1 MPASTPSSNT
11 SNSRWHLRVSPNSVV
26 PMDWSVRERF
36 DKMNRSIG
44 RFQAVEKV
52 GRVLDV
58 TGLVIESEGP
68 DVPLGQVCEIA
79 SDRHKESFAAE
90 VVGFRGNRVL
100 LIPLEAMQ
108 GIHPGC
114 QVVASPRGLRIPVGT
129 SLLGRI
135 LDGLGSPLDG
145 MGALKAQ
152 YEDMKAGGSINPMKR
167 RRIDEVFQTGV
178 KAIDSFVPVGVGQR
192 LGIFAG
198 SGVGK
203 STLLGMLARGSS
215 SDVNVIALVG
225 ERGREL
231 REFIEKDLGD
241 AGMRRSVVVISTS
254 DQSAPMRIRAAR
266 LAIRIAEEFRD
277 SGRNVLFLMD
287 SVTRLA
293 MAQREIGLAVG
304 EPPATRGYTPSVFS
318 LLPRLLER
326 SGMGERGS
334 ITAFYTVLVEGD
346 DMNEPVADAVR
357 GILDGHL
364 VLDRAL
370 ATANH
375 FPAINVLESVS
386 RLIRDVCSQDEVN
399 LIGEARDLL
408 AIYRKN
414 EDLINIGAYAARS
427 NPRIDRAIAKY
438 QPIMQF
444 LKQNASDSIPRTKC
458 FEQLRLIMR

>member
-1 MPASTPSSNT
+1 M
-11 SNSRWHLRVSPNSVV
+11 
-26 PMDWSVRERF
+26 
-36 DKMNRSIG
+36 
-44 RFQAVEKV
+44 
-52 GRVLDV
+52 
-58 TGLVIESEGP
+58 
-68 DVPLGQVCEIA
+68 
-79 SDRHKESFAAE
+79 
-90 VVGFRGNRVL
+90 
-100 LIPLEAMQ
+100 
-108 GIHPGC
+108 
-114 QVVASPRGLRIPVGT
+114 
-129 SLLGRI
+129 
-135 LDGLGSPLDG
+135 DGLGAPIDG
-145 MGALKAQ
+145 RGALKAR
-152 YEDMKAGGSINPMKR
+152 YEDMKSGGSINPMKR
-167 RRIDEVFQTGV
+167 QRIEEVFHTGV
-178 KAIDSFVPVGVGQR
+178 KAIDSFVPIGVGQR

-364 VLDRAL
+364 VLGSCACNRKP
-370 ATANH
+370 
-375 FPAINVLESVS
+375 FPG
-386 RLIRDVCSQDEVN
+386 DQCS
-399 LIGEARDLL
+399 
-408 AIYRKN
+408 
-414 EDLINIGAYAARS
+414 
-427 NPRIDRAIAKY
+427 
-438 QPIMQF
+438 
-444 LKQNASDSIPRTKC
+444 
-458 FEQLRLIMR
+458 